1 MQTERVTFL
10 TTPDHKAA
18 LDAFAASNGKSVGH
32 VVREATVQYLARP
45 ETVEDAE
52 LAAIVAEANEAIPKM
67 AASIDHMIATLDA
80 SHSRV
85 DAFLREMGVR
95 R

>member
-10 TTPDHKAA
+10 TTPEHKAS
-18 LDAFAASNGKSVGH
+18 LDAFARDNGMSVGH
-32 VVREATVQYLARP
+32 VVREATVEYLSRP
-45 ETVEDAE
+45 EAVEDAE
-52 LAAIVAEANEAIPKM
+52 LAALVAEANDAIPKM

-85 DAFLREMGVR
+85 DRFLREMGVR